1 MASRVSVGKTSPV
14 PLGQQPATN
23 SLPVVFAEDQP
34 PIPVEEQNLIKSEV
48 ALSLLGIPR
57 SEVALGI
64 FADVNTYDVNPTEW
78 AQFPLENTP
87 ADIGGIESGVEH
99 IPDEAG
105 ARLVAPDV
113 STTVLTSKR
122 FFRYQPGRV
131 SSSTMGVKM
140 NTTEDPYV
148 ITDAAKAA
156 KMKGAPSLK
165 KWGIFDKFDGYY
177 FEIANG
183 GQRNDFRC
191 VRRTQAVIPS
201 EPAGYS
207 GALSWFNNGGSSI
220 QNPLFNQ
227 NTNFGIAGVDP
238 VIIRDGL
245 VYTAA
250 AIYDPSLVYSPASV
264 AAIDVSSD
272 PSGALKNYQPE
283 PGYAVRLATYNGTS
297 WSEVMDTRVHQFPFD
312 QSTTIPITP
321 KNTSLDRGYIR
332 LDAHCN
338 FYKIISNLNRKNIIE
353 NNEVVAY
360 NGFPGA
366 KDGLESSQWGIA
378 GSSISSYNQTIIDN
392 TWDTVPSD
400 INREKKVWHL
410 LVNTQGSAR
419 ISNAQ
424 FQNCASIPSNVK
436 IARHSST
443 GTGTKLV
450 NGNVTLK
457 EWFNI
462 CVPKPFRMVYEWR
475 PVRAMFSGDKLDGI
489 ESIVR
494 QSDINTAATDTI
506 IGGGAGGA
514 INRPGEIIETPEGE
528 SLTSQSAYNIDFTK
542 VTMWKIEFSWYGAVG
557 AIFLCYVPVSNGEAR
572 WVRVHHIRAS
582 NQHSVASLGNATLPI
597 TYLTHGGVESGLET
611 TDIGNTLV
619 KYGASYYID
628 GGDKGTVRLL
638 SKASDFQR
646 EVPQGFYDFAPNT
659 WGRASASKITYDVT
673 DHPNLSGDVA
683 VGLIGA
689 YLNEDSTAKVK
700 WITQSGDDITLHLSN
715 SSLPASNASGVR
727 LIIPRA
733 SRSLLTVRAKDFIRN
748 RDGQPVRNRLQIYP
762 IKYGAGITGGQP
774 GELLTLKAVK
784 NPLFIV
790 TNTNTNLGTSVVA
803 SGSTIVRNPANTANS
818 FVNTKNSTLP
828 VEVGFATPP
837 VLANGKYRYGY
848 FLATT
853 DQSTAATGWTEGTS
867 DPALYTPVLGK
878 LYRENNK
885 YYFEKYESYPED
897 IYIVGLFV
905 PERHLTINAQG
916 LLAEII
922 LNQYTS
928 DGGAKNSNNTYIG
941 ILGSTGSS
949 DQTKWDRL
957 QFETLSPG
965 STATNITTANAPR
978 LTVWEDI
985 TRLSG
990 VRVGQDLALTPI
1002 ASTGVEILSYYAT
1015 QGGYQFDLE
1024 SYFAYNKEYLSFPLT
1039 DEVDIIN
1046 FFGHYD
1052 ISALPIGDIS
1062 ATSIVSGKTYI
1073 ITSPG
1078 NTNFT
1083 LIGSSNN
1090 NPGTVFTAT
1099 GAGTGTG
1106 FVSLAVPF
1114 KVNNALTW
1122 EEQ

>member
-1 MASRVSVGKTSPV
+1 MASKVSVGKTAPV

-87 ADIGGIESGVEH
+87 ATTGGIESGVEH
-99 IPDEAG
+99 LPDEAG

-140 NTTEDPYV
+140 NTTEDPYT
-148 ITDAAKAA
+148 ITDAARAA

-191 VRRTQAVIPS
+191 VRRTQAVIPA

-207 GALSWFNNGGSSI
+207 GALSWFSNSDD
-220 QNPLFNQ
+220 QTFNT
-227 NTNFGIAGVDP
+227 NTNFGVAGVDP
-238 VIIRDGL
+238 VIVRDGL

-250 AIYDPSLVYSPASV
+250 AIYDPSLVYNPASV
-264 AAIDVSSD
+264 AAIDSSTD
-272 PSGALKNYQPE
+272 PFGALKNHQPV
-283 PGYAVRLATYNGTS
+283 PGYAMRLATYNGTS
-297 WSEVMDTRVHQFPFD
+297 WSEIMDTRVHQFPFD

-321 KNTSLDRGYIR
+321 ESTSLDRGYIR

-338 FYKIISNLNRKNIIE
+338 FYKIISNLNRKGSYD
-353 NNEVVAY
+353 V
-360 NGFPGA
+360 FPGA
-366 KDGLESSQWGIA
+366 KDGLESSEWGIA
-378 GSSISSYNQTIIDN
+378 GGSISSYNQTIIDN
-392 TWDTVPSD
+392 AWDAAPSD
-400 INREKKVWHL
+400 TNREKKVWHL
-410 LVNTQGSAR
+410 LVNTQGANSSFR
-419 ISNAQ
+419 ITDAQ
-424 FQNCASIPSNVK
+424 HAASPNLPANVK
-436 IARHSST
+436 ART
-443 GTGTKLV
+443 VT

-462 CVPKPFRMVYEWR
+462 CVPGPFRMVYEWR
-475 PVRAMFSGDKLDGI
+475 PVRAMFSGDKLNGI

-514 INRPGEIIETPEGE
+514 INRPGEIILTPEGE
-528 SLTSQSAYNIDFTK
+528 PLTSQSAYNVDFTK

-572 WVRVHHIRAS
+572 WVRVHHVRAS

-659 WGRASASKITYDVT
+659 WSRASASKITYDVT

-715 SSLPASNASGVR
+715 SSLPASAASGVR
-727 LIIPRA
+727 LVIPRA
-733 SRSLLTVRAKDFIRN
+733 SKSLLTIRAKDFIRN

-762 IKYGAGITGGQP
+762 IKYGAGITGGQS

-790 TNTNTNLGTSVVA
+790 TNTNTNLGTNVVHPA
-803 SGSTIVRNPANTANS
+803 SSGLSSIVRDAANTSNS
-818 FVNTKNSTLP
+818 YVNTKNSTLP

-837 VLANGKYRYGY
+837 VLDSGKYRYGY

-853 DQSTAATGWTEGTS
+853 DQSTAATGWTAGTS

-878 LYRENNK
+878 LYREGSK

-897 IYIVGLFV
+897 IYIVGFFI
-905 PERHLTINAQG
+905 PERHLVVNEQG
-916 LLAEII
+916 VPSEVVLSSA
-922 LNQYTS
+922 S
-928 DGGAKNSNNTYIG
+928 GVR
-941 ILGSTGSS
+941 GSS
-949 DQTKWDRL
+949 ASTDQTKWDRL
-957 QFETLSPG
+957 QVDGLV
-965 STATNITTANAPR
+965 
-978 LTVWEDI
+978 VWEDI

-990 VRVGQDLALTPI
+990 VRIGQDLALTPVPG
-1002 ASTGVEILSYYAT
+1002 TGVEILSYYANA
-1015 QGGYQFDLE
+1015 GGYQFDLE

-1052 ISALPIGDIS
+1052 ISDKDIGDS
-1062 ATSIVSGKTYI
+1062 SPAT
-1073 ITSPG
+1073 
-1078 NTNFT
+1078 N
-1083 LIGSSNN
+1083 
-1090 NPGTVFTAT
+1090 
-1099 GAGTGTG
+1099 
-1106 FVSLAVPF
+1106 PF

>member
-1 MASRVSVGKTSPV
+1 V

-34 PIPVEEQNLIKSEV
+34 PIPVEEQNQLKSEV

-57 SEVALGI
+57 AEVALGI
-64 FADVNTYDVNPTEW
+64 FADVNTYDVTPSEW

-87 ADIGGIESGVEH
+87 ADAGGISSGVEH
-99 IPDEAG
+99 LPDEAG

-140 NTTEDPYV
+140 NTAEDPYT
-148 ITDAAKAA
+148 ITNIAQAD

-191 VRRTQAVIPS
+191 VRRTQAIIEQ
-201 EPAGYS
+201 EPRGITSTTAN
-207 GALSWFNNGGSSI
+207 WFKNGSTSSNGDP
-220 QNPLFNQ
+220 QFNTR
-227 NTNFGIAGVDP
+227 TNFGIAGVDP

-250 AIYDPSLVYSPASV
+250 AIYDPSLVYRPEDV
-264 AAIDVSSD
+264 AKIDRASD
-272 PSGALKNYQPE
+272 PSGSLKEYQPS
-283 PGYAVRLATYNGTS
+283 PGYAVRLATYNGS
-297 WSEVMDTRVHQFPFD
+297 AWSEVMANRVHQFPFD
-312 QSTTIPITP
+312 QSTQVEEDNST
-321 KNTSLDRGYIR
+321 NDFLDYIR

-338 FYKIISNLNRKNIIE
+338 FYGALSNLNRK
-353 NNEVVAY
+353 
-360 NGFPGA
+360 GA
-366 KDGLESSQWGIA
+366 
-378 GSSISSYNQTIIDN
+378 TI
-392 TWDTVPSD
+392 P
-400 INREKKVWHL
+400 
-410 LVNTQGSAR
+410 
-419 ISNAQ
+419 
-424 FQNCASIPSNVK
+424 ASIPSGLSSLSAEGHYGDLLSNNDHNSVLNAQGWDTNPSNNARNAKIWNLLVNVQGNTK
-436 IARHSST
+436 ISNADFTRST
-443 GTGTKLV
+443 NSLPNGTGGTPNVRGRTRTSGV
-450 NGNVTLK
+450 NTAAYGNVTLK
-457 EWFNI
+457 EWFNL
-462 CVPKPFRMVYEWR
+462 CVPQPYRMVYEWR

-494 QSDINTAATDTI
+494 HSDINTAASDTI
-506 IGGGAGGA
+506 IGGGAGGS
-514 INRPGEIIETPEGE
+514 INRPGEIILTPEGE
-528 SLTSQSAYNIDFTK
+528 PLTSQSAYNIDFTK

-646 EVPQGFYDFAPNT
+646 EVPRGFYDFPANT
-659 WGRASASKITYDVT
+659 WIRTDANKLTYSVGTHSA
-673 DHPNLSGDVA
+673 LSGSVA
-683 VGLIGA
+683 VGLMGS

-700 WITQSGDDITLHLSN
+700 WITQSGNDITLHLSN
-715 SSLPASNASGVR
+715 SSLPASAASGVR
-727 LIIPRA
+727 LIVPRA
-733 SRSLLTVRAKDFIRN
+733 SRSLLTVRAKDFISN
-748 RDGQPVRNRLQIYP
+748 REGTPVRNRLQIYP
-762 IKYGAGITGGQP
+762 IKYGAGVTGGQQ
-774 GELLTLKAVK
+774 GELLTLKAIK

-790 TNTNTNLGTSVVA
+790 TNTNTVLGNSVPA
-803 SGSTIVRNPANTANS
+803 TGSTNVRDPQTTSNP

-828 VEVGFATPP
+828 ARVGFATPP
-837 VLANGKYRYGY
+837 TLAVGAYRYGY
-848 FLATT
+848 FLGTSQQSLAT
-853 DQSTAATGWTEGTS
+853 QGWTEGSS
-867 DPALYTPVLGK
+867 DPALYVPILGR
-878 LYRENNK
+878 LFRTSAGYF
-885 YYFEKYESYPED
+885 FEKYDSFPED
-897 IYIVGLFV
+897 IYIVGLFI
-905 PERHLTINAQG
+905 PERHLTVNEQG
-916 LLAEII
+916 QPAEFV
-922 LNQYTS
+922 LSNSAGVRNTTS
-928 DGGAKNSNNTYIG
+928 
-941 ILGSTGSS
+941 ST
-949 DQTKWDRL
+949 DQTKWDKL
-957 QFETLSPG
+957 QTDGLV
-965 STATNITTANAPR
+965 T
-978 LTVWEDI
+978 WEDI

-1002 ASTGVEILSYYAT
+1002 AGTGVEILSYYTA

-1052 ISALPIGDIS
+1052 ISDKDVGDAS
-1062 ATSIVSGKTYI
+1062 TL
-1073 ITSPG
+1073 
-1078 NTNFT
+1078 TN
-1083 LIGSSNN
+1083 
-1090 NPGTVFTAT
+1090 
-1099 GAGTGTG
+1099 
-1106 FVSLAVPF
+1106 PF

>member
-78 AQFPLENTP
+78 AQFPLENDP
-87 ADIGGIESGVEH
+87 SDLGGISSGVEH
-99 IPDEAG
+99 VPDEAG

-140 NTTEDPYV
+140 NTTEDPYT
-148 ITDAAKAA
+148 ITDTAKANR
-156 KMKGAPSLK
+156 MKGAPSLK

-191 VRRTQAVIPS
+191 VRRTQAIIPS

-207 GALSWFNNGGSSI
+207 GALSWFANSGD
-220 QNPLFNQ
+220 LTFNT
-227 NTNFGIAGVDP
+227 NTNFGVAGTDP
-238 VIIRDGL
+238 VIVRDGL

-250 AIYDPSLVYSPASV
+250 AIYDPSLVYSPSAV
-264 AAIDVSSD
+264 VAIDTATD
-272 PSGALKNYQPE
+272 PSGKLKEYQPT

-297 WSEVMDTRVHQFPFD
+297 WSEIMSERQHQFPFD
-312 QSTTIPITP
+312 QSTSISLSPE
-321 KNTSLDRGYIR
+321 NTSLDRGYIR
-332 LDAHCN
+332 LDAHCG
-338 FYKIISNLNRKNIIE
+338 FYKIISNLNRK
-353 NNEVVAY
+353 ASY
-360 NGFPGA
+360 DGFPDSKNA
-366 KDGLESSQWGIA
+366 LESGQWGIA
-378 GSSISSYNQTIIDN
+378 GASISSYDQTILDN
-392 TWDTVPSD
+392 SWDTAPSTTGQ
-400 INREKKVWHL
+400 EKKVWHL
-410 LVNTQGSAR
+410 LVNTQDENSSFRITDAQHAASPNLPADVKAR
-419 ISNAQ
+419 S
-424 FQNCASIPSNVK
+424 V
-436 IARHSST
+436 T
-443 GTGTKLV
+443 

-462 CVPKPFRMVYEWR
+462 CVPQPYRLVYEWR
-475 PVRAMFSGDKLDGI
+475 PVRAMFSGDKLDGT

-494 QSDINTAATDTI
+494 QSDVNTAATDTI

-514 INRPGEIIETPEGE
+514 INRPGEIILTPEGE
-528 SLTSQSAYNIDFTK
+528 PLTIQSAYNVDFTK

-582 NQHSVASLGNATLPI
+582 NQHAVASLGNATLPI
-597 TYLTHGGVESGLET
+597 TYLTHGGVGSGLET

-646 EVPQGFYDFAPNT
+646 EVPVGFYDFGGTT
-659 WGRASASKITYDVT
+659 WTRTAANKLTYDVT
-673 DHPNLSGDVA
+673 THTTLPGNVA

-700 WITQSGDDITLHLSN
+700 WITQSGNDITLHFSN

-733 SRSLLTVRAKDFIRN
+733 SKSLLTVRAKDFIRN

-762 IKYGAGITGGQP
+762 IKYGAGITGGQS
-774 GELLTLKAVK
+774 GELLTLRAVK

-790 TNTNTNLGTSVVA
+790 TNTSTDNGTSVIA
-803 SGSTIVRNPANTANS
+803 SGASIVRSPATVTN
-818 FVNTKNSTLP
+818 FYVDTKNSTLP

-837 VLANGKYRYGY
+837 TLNNGKYRYGY
-848 FLATT
+848 FLGTT
-853 DQSTAATGWTEGTS
+853 DESVAATGWTAGTT
-867 DPALYTPVLGK
+867 DPATYTPILGK
-878 LYRENNK
+878 LYRESDK
-885 YYFEKYESYPED
+885 YYFEKYESYPEN
-897 IYIVGLFV
+897 IYIVGFFI
-905 PERHLTINAQG
+905 PERHLVVNEQG
-916 LLAEII
+916 VPSEVI
-922 LNQYTS
+922 LSNTS
-928 DGGAKNSNNTYIG
+928 GV
-941 ILGSTGSS
+941 LGSTAST

-957 QFETLSPG
+957 QTDGFVT
-965 STATNITTANAPR
+965 
-978 LTVWEDI
+978 WEDI

-990 VRVGQDLALTPI
+990 VRIGQDMALTPVPG
-1002 ASTGVEILSYYAT
+1002 TGIEILSYYAT

-1024 SYFAYNKEYLSFPLT
+1024 AYFAYNKEYLSFPLT

-1052 ISALPIGDIS
+1052 ISNKS
-1062 ATSIVSGKTYI
+1062 
-1073 ITSPG
+1073 
-1078 NTNFT
+1078 
-1083 LIGSSNN
+1083 IGSTDPTNN
-1090 NPGTVFTAT
+1090 
-1099 GAGTGTG
+1099 
-1106 FVSLAVPF
+1106 PF

>member
-1 MASRVSVGKTSPV
+1 
-14 PLGQQPATN
+14 
-23 SLPVVFAEDQP
+23 
-34 PIPVEEQNLIKSEV
+34 
-48 ALSLLGIPR
+48 
-57 SEVALGI
+57 
-64 FADVNTYDVNPTEW
+64 
-78 AQFPLENTP
+78 
-87 ADIGGIESGVEH
+87 
-99 IPDEAG
+99 
-105 ARLVAPDV
+105 
-113 STTVLTSKR
+113 
-122 FFRYQPGRV
+122 
-131 SSSTMGVKM
+131 
-140 NTTEDPYV
+140 
-148 ITDAAKAA
+148 
-156 KMKGAPSLK
+156 
-165 KWGIFDKFDGYY
+165 
-177 FEIANG
+177 
-183 GQRNDFRC
+183 
-191 VRRTQAVIPS
+191 
-201 EPAGYS
+201 
-207 GALSWFNNGGSSI
+207 
-220 QNPLFNQ
+220 
-227 NTNFGIAGVDP
+227 
-238 VIIRDGL
+238 

-250 AIYDPSLVYSPASV
+250 AIYDPSLVYNPASV
-264 AAIDVSSD
+264 AAIDASSD

-297 WSEVMDTRVHQFPFD
+297 WSEVMSTRVHQFPFD

-321 KNTSLDRGYIR
+321 ENTSLDRGYIR

-338 FYKIISNLNRKNIIE
+338 FYKIISNLNRKGTYD
-353 NNEVVAY
+353 V
-360 NGFPGA
+360 FPGA
-366 KDGLESSQWGIA
+366 KDGLESSEWGIA
-378 GSSISSYNQTIIDN
+378 GGSISSYNQTIIN
-392 TWDTVPSD
+392 NSWDTAPSD
-400 INREKKVWHL
+400 TNREKKVWHL
-410 LVNTQGSAR
+410 LVNTQGSNSSFR
-419 ISNAQ
+419 ITDAQ
-424 FQNCASIPSNVK
+424 HAASPNLPANVK
-436 IARHSST
+436 ART
-443 GTGTKLV
+443 VT

-462 CVPKPFRMVYEWR
+462 CVPEPFRMVYEWR

-514 INRPGEIIETPEGE
+514 INRPGEIILTPEGE
-528 SLTSQSAYNIDFTK
+528 PLTSQSAYNIDFTK

-572 WVRVHHIRAS
+572 WVRVHHVRAS

-659 WGRASASKITYDVT
+659 WSRASASKITYDVT

-700 WITQSGDDITLHLSN
+700 WITQSGNDITLHLSN

-837 VLANGKYRYGY
+837 VLDNGKYRYGY

-878 LYRENNK
+878 LYREDSGAIAK

-897 IYIVGLFV
+897 IYIVGFFI
-905 PERHLTINAQG
+905 PERHLVVNEQGVPSEVVLTNNANG
-916 LLAEII
+916 VFGSA
-922 LNQYTS
+922 
-928 DGGAKNSNNTYIG
+928 
-941 ILGSTGSS
+941 GST

-957 QFETLSPG
+957 QVNGLVT
-965 STATNITTANAPR
+965 
-978 LTVWEDI
+978 WEDI

-990 VRVGQDLALTPI
+990 VRVGQDLALTPVPG
-1002 ASTGVEILSYYAT
+1002 TGVEILSYYAT

-1052 ISALPIGDIS
+1052 ISGKNVGDASPS
-1062 ATSIVSGKTYI
+1062 A
-1073 ITSPG
+1073 
-1078 NTNFT
+1078 N
-1083 LIGSSNN
+1083 
-1090 NPGTVFTAT
+1090 
-1099 GAGTGTG
+1099 
-1106 FVSLAVPF
+1106 PF

>member
-1 MASRVSVGKTSPV
+1 V

-34 PIPVEEQNLIKSEV
+34 PIPVEEQNQLKSEV

-57 SEVALGI
+57 AEVALGI
-64 FADVNTYDVNPTEW
+64 FADVNTYDVTPSEW

-87 ADIGGIESGVEH
+87 ADAGGISSGVEH
-99 IPDEAG
+99 LPDEAG

-140 NTTEDPYV
+140 NTAEDPYT
-148 ITDAAKAA
+148 IIDQAKAS

-201 EPAGYS
+201 EPIGYAGP
-207 GALSWFNNGGSSI
+207 LSWFENGGD
-220 QNPLFNQ
+220 QTFNTR
-227 NTNFGIAGVDP
+227 TNFGVAGTDP
-238 VIIRDGL
+238 IIVRDGL

-250 AIYDPSLVYSPASV
+250 AIYDPALVYKPADV
-264 AAIDVSSD
+264 VAIDTSTD
-272 PSGALKNYQPE
+272 PSGALKNYQPS
-283 PGYAVRLATYNGTS
+283 PGYGVRLATYNGTS
-297 WSEVMDTRVHQFPFD
+297 WSEVMSTRVHQFPFD
-312 QSTTIPITP
+312 QSTTVPIDP
-321 KNTSLDRGYIR
+321 KNDSLDRGYIR

-338 FYKIISNLNRKNIIE
+338 FFKIISNLNRKGT
-353 NNEVVAY
+353 Y
-360 NGFPGA
+360 NGFPSS
-366 KDGLESSQWGIA
+366 KTTLESSQWGIA
-378 GSSISSYNQTIIDN
+378 GGSISSYNQTILN
-392 TWDTVPSD
+392 NSWDVAPSD
-400 INREKKVWHL
+400 TNREKKVWHL
-410 LVNTQGSAR
+410 LVNTQGGNSSFRITDAQHAASPNLPADVKAR
-419 ISNAQ
+419 T
-424 FQNCASIPSNVK
+424 V
-436 IARHSST
+436 T
-443 GTGTKLV
+443 

-457 EWFNI
+457 EWFNL
-462 CVPKPFRMVYEWR
+462 CVPGPYRMVYEWR

-494 QSDINTAATDTI
+494 HSDINTAASDTI

-514 INRPGEIIETPEGE
+514 INRPGEIILTPEGE
-528 SLTSQSAYNIDFTK
+528 PLTSQSAYNIDFTK

-646 EVPQGFYDFAPNT
+646 EVPRGFYDFPANT
-659 WGRASASKITYDVT
+659 WIRTDANKLTYSVGTHSA
-673 DHPNLSGDVA
+673 LSGSVA
-683 VGLIGA
+683 VGLMGS

-700 WITQSGDDITLHLSN
+700 WITQSGNDITLHLSN
-715 SSLPASNASGVR
+715 SSLPASAASGVR
-727 LIIPRA
+727 LIVPRA
-733 SRSLLTVRAKDFIRN
+733 SRSLLTVRAKDFISN
-748 RDGQPVRNRLQIYP
+748 REGTPVRNRLQIYP
-762 IKYGAGITGGQP
+762 IKYGAGVTGGQQ
-774 GELLTLKAVK
+774 GELLTLKAIK

-790 TNTNTNLGTSVVA
+790 TNTNTVLGNSVPA
-803 SGSTIVRNPANTANS
+803 TGSTNVRDPQTTSNP

-828 VEVGFATPP
+828 ARVGFATPP
-837 VLANGKYRYGY
+837 TLAVGAYRYGY
-848 FLATT
+848 FLGTSQQSLAT
-853 DQSTAATGWTEGTS
+853 QGWTEGSS
-867 DPALYTPVLGK
+867 DPALYVPILGR
-878 LYRENNK
+878 LFRTSAGYF
-885 YYFEKYESYPED
+885 FEKYDSFPED
-897 IYIVGLFV
+897 IYIVGLFI
-905 PERHLTINAQG
+905 PERHLTVNEQG
-916 LLAEII
+916 QPAEFV
-922 LNQYTS
+922 LSNSAGVRNTTS
-928 DGGAKNSNNTYIG
+928 
-941 ILGSTGSS
+941 ST
-949 DQTKWDRL
+949 DQTKWDKL
-957 QFETLSPG
+957 QTDGLV
-965 STATNITTANAPR
+965 T
-978 LTVWEDI
+978 WEDI

-1002 ASTGVEILSYYAT
+1002 AGTGVEILSYYTA

-1052 ISALPIGDIS
+1052 ISDKDVGDAS
-1062 ATSIVSGKTYI
+1062 TL
-1073 ITSPG
+1073 
-1078 NTNFT
+1078 TN
-1083 LIGSSNN
+1083 
-1090 NPGTVFTAT
+1090 
-1099 GAGTGTG
+1099 
-1106 FVSLAVPF
+1106 PF

>member
-1 MASRVSVGKTSPV
+1 MASRVSVGKTAPV

-34 PIPVEEQNLIKSEV
+34 PIPVEEQNQLKSEV

-57 SEVALGI
+57 AEVALGI
-64 FADVNTYDVNPTEW
+64 FADVNTYDVTPSEW

-87 ADIGGIESGVEH
+87 ADAGGISSGVEH
-99 IPDEAG
+99 LPDEAG

-140 NTTEDPYV
+140 NTAEDPYT
-148 ITDAAKAA
+148 IIDQAKAS

-201 EPAGYS
+201 EPIGYAGP
-207 GALSWFNNGGSSI
+207 LSWFENGGD
-220 QNPLFNQ
+220 QTFNTR
-227 NTNFGIAGVDP
+227 TNFGVAGTDP
-238 VIIRDGL
+238 IIVRDGL

-250 AIYDPSLVYSPASV
+250 AIYDPALVYKPADV
-264 AAIDVSSD
+264 VAIDTSTD
-272 PSGALKNYQPE
+272 PSGALKNYQPS
-283 PGYAVRLATYNGTS
+283 PGYGVRLATYNGTS
-297 WSEVMDTRVHQFPFD
+297 WSEVMSTRVHQFPFD
-312 QSTTIPITP
+312 QSTTVPIDP
-321 KNTSLDRGYIR
+321 KNDSLDRGYIR

-338 FYKIISNLNRKNIIE
+338 FFKIISNLNRKGT
-353 NNEVVAY
+353 Y
-360 NGFPGA
+360 NGFPSS
-366 KDGLESSQWGIA
+366 KTTLESSQWGIA
-378 GSSISSYNQTIIDN
+378 GGSISSYNQTILN
-392 TWDTVPSD
+392 NSWDVAPSD
-400 INREKKVWHL
+400 TNREKKVWHL
-410 LVNTQGSAR
+410 LVNTQGGNSSFRITDAQHAASPNLPADVKAR
-419 ISNAQ
+419 T
-424 FQNCASIPSNVK
+424 V
-436 IARHSST
+436 T
-443 GTGTKLV
+443 

-457 EWFNI
+457 EWFNL
-462 CVPKPFRMVYEWR
+462 CVPGPYRMVYEWR

-494 QSDINTAATDTI
+494 HSDINTAASDTI

-514 INRPGEIIETPEGE
+514 INRPGEIILTPEGE
-528 SLTSQSAYNIDFTK
+528 PLTSQSAYNIDFTK

-646 EVPQGFYDFAPNT
+646 EVPRGFYDFPANT
-659 WGRASASKITYDVT
+659 WIRTDANKLTYSVGTHSA
-673 DHPNLSGDVA
+673 LSGSVA
-683 VGLIGA
+683 VGLMGS

-700 WITQSGDDITLHLSN
+700 WITQSGNDITLHLSN
-715 SSLPASNASGVR
+715 SSLPASAASGVR
-727 LIIPRA
+727 LIVPRA
-733 SRSLLTVRAKDFIRN
+733 SRSLLTVRAKDFISN
-748 RDGQPVRNRLQIYP
+748 REGTPVRNRLQIYP
-762 IKYGAGITGGQP
+762 IKYGAGVTGGQQ
-774 GELLTLKAVK
+774 GELLTLKAIK

-790 TNTNTNLGTSVVA
+790 TNTNTVLGNSVPA
-803 SGSTIVRNPANTANS
+803 TGSTNVRDPQTTSNP

-828 VEVGFATPP
+828 ARVGFATPP
-837 VLANGKYRYGY
+837 TLAVGAYRYGY
-848 FLATT
+848 FLGTSQQSLAT
-853 DQSTAATGWTEGTS
+853 QGWTEGSS
-867 DPALYTPVLGK
+867 DPALYVPILGR
-878 LYRENNK
+878 LFRTSAGYF
-885 YYFEKYESYPED
+885 FEKYDSFPED
-897 IYIVGLFV
+897 IYIVGLFI
-905 PERHLTINAQG
+905 PERHLTVNEQG
-916 LLAEII
+916 QPAEFV
-922 LNQYTS
+922 LSNSAGVRNTTS
-928 DGGAKNSNNTYIG
+928 
-941 ILGSTGSS
+941 ST
-949 DQTKWDRL
+949 DQTKWDKL
-957 QFETLSPG
+957 QTDGLV
-965 STATNITTANAPR
+965 T
-978 LTVWEDI
+978 WEDI

-1002 ASTGVEILSYYAT
+1002 AGTGVEILSYYTA

-1052 ISALPIGDIS
+1052 ISDKDVGDAS
-1062 ATSIVSGKTYI
+1062 TL
-1073 ITSPG
+1073 
-1078 NTNFT
+1078 TN
-1083 LIGSSNN
+1083 
-1090 NPGTVFTAT
+1090 
-1099 GAGTGTG
+1099 
-1106 FVSLAVPF
+1106 PF

>member
-1 MASRVSVGKTSPV
+1 V

-34 PIPVEEQNLIKSEV
+34 PIPVEEQNQLKSEV

-57 SEVALGI
+57 AEVALGI
-64 FADVNTYDVNPTEW
+64 FADVNTYDVTPSEW

-87 ADIGGIESGVEH
+87 ADAGGISSGVEH
-99 IPDEAG
+99 LPDEAG

-140 NTTEDPYV
+140 NTAEDPYT
-148 ITDAAKAA
+148 IIDQAKAS

-201 EPAGYS
+201 EPIGYAGP
-207 GALSWFNNGGSSI
+207 LSWFENGGD
-220 QNPLFNQ
+220 QTFNTR
-227 NTNFGIAGVDP
+227 TNFGVAGTDP
-238 VIIRDGL
+238 VIVRDGL

-250 AIYDPSLVYSPASV
+250 AIYDPALVYKPADV
-264 AAIDVSSD
+264 VAIDTSTD
-272 PSGALKNYQPE
+272 PSGALKNYQPS
-283 PGYAVRLATYNGTS
+283 PGYGVRLATYNGTS
-297 WSEVMDTRVHQFPFD
+297 WSEVMSTRVHQFPFD
-312 QSTTIPITP
+312 QSTTVPIDP
-321 KNTSLDRGYIR
+321 KNDSLDRGYIR

-338 FYKIISNLNRKNIIE
+338 FFKIISNLNRKGT
-353 NNEVVAY
+353 Y
-360 NGFPGA
+360 NGFPSS
-366 KDGLESSQWGIA
+366 KTTLESSQWGIA
-378 GSSISSYNQTIIDN
+378 GGSISSYNQTILN
-392 TWDTVPSD
+392 NSWDVAPSD
-400 INREKKVWHL
+400 TNREKKVWHL
-410 LVNTQGSAR
+410 LVNTQGGNSSFR
-419 ISNAQ
+419 ITNAQ
-424 FQNCASIPSNVK
+424 HAASPNLPADVK
-436 IARHSST
+436 ART
-443 GTGTKLV
+443 VT

-457 EWFNI
+457 EWFNL
-462 CVPKPFRMVYEWR
+462 CVPGPYRMVYEWR

-494 QSDINTAATDTI
+494 HSDINTAASDTI

-514 INRPGEIIETPEGE
+514 INRPGEIILTPEGE
-528 SLTSQSAYNIDFTK
+528 PLTSQSAYNIDFTK

-646 EVPQGFYDFAPNT
+646 EVPRGFYDFPANT
-659 WGRASASKITYDVT
+659 WTRTDANKLTYSVGTHSA
-673 DHPNLSGDVA
+673 LSGSVA
-683 VGLIGA
+683 VGLMGS

-700 WITQSGDDITLHLSN
+700 WITQSGNDITLHLSN
-715 SSLPASNASGVR
+715 SSLPASEASGVR

-733 SRSLLTVRAKDFIRN
+733 SRSLLTVRAKDFISN
-748 RDGQPVRNRLQIYP
+748 REGTPVRNRLQIYP
-762 IKYGAGITGGQP
+762 IKYGAGVTGGQQ

-790 TNTNTNLGTSVVA
+790 TNTNTVLGNSVPDAGLANVRDPQTTS
-803 SGSTIVRNPANTANS
+803 NP

-828 VEVGFATPP
+828 ARVGFDNTSPAIPP
-837 VLANGKYRYGY
+837 VLAVGAYRYGY
-848 FLATT
+848 FLGTSQQSLAT
-853 DQSTAATGWTEGTS
+853 QGWTEGSS
-867 DPALYTPVLGK
+867 DPALYVPILGR
-878 LYRENNK
+878 LFRTSAGYF
-885 YYFEKYESYPED
+885 FEKYDSFPED
-897 IYIVGLFV
+897 IYIVGRFI
-905 PERHLTINAQG
+905 PERHLIINEQG
-916 LLAEII
+916 VPSEVI

-928 DGGAKNSNNTYIG
+928 NGGEKNANNTYIG
-941 ILGSTGSS
+941 LLGSTGSS

-965 STATNITTANAPR
+965 SDVNNIASSNSAR
-978 LTVWEDI
+978 LTAWEDI

-990 VRVGQDLALTPI
+990 VRIGQDLALTPI
-1002 ASTGVEILSYYAT
+1002 AGTGVEILSYYTA

-1052 ISALPIGDIS
+1052 ISNKPITGPVSVTS
-1062 ATSIVSGKTYI
+1062 AIGGKTYI
-1073 ITSPG
+1073 IVSTG
-1078 NTNFT
+1078 TTNFT
-1083 LIGSSNN
+1083 LIGAPNSS
-1090 NPGTVFTAT
+1090 PGTVFIAT

-1106 FVSLAVPF
+1106 QISEIVPF

>member
-14 PLGQQPATN
+14 PLGQQRADN

-78 AQFPLENTP
+78 AQFPLENTQ
-87 ADIGGIESGVEH
+87 AQAGGISSGVEH

-140 NTTEDPYV
+140 NVTEDPYDSS
-148 ITDAAKAA
+148 TGFDQAT

-177 FEIANG
+177 FEVANG

-191 VRRTQAVIPS
+191 VRRTQAVIPA
-201 EPAGYS
+201 EPAGYA
-207 GALSWFNNGGSSI
+207 GKLSWFTNSDGVT
-220 QNPLFNQ
+220 FNT
-227 NTNFGIAGVDP
+227 NTNFGVVGVDP

-250 AIYDPSLVYSPASV
+250 AIYDPSLVYSPAAV
-264 AAIDVSSD
+264 AEIDSSSD
-272 PSGALKNYQPE
+272 PSGALKNFQPE
-283 PGYAVRLATYNGTS
+283 PGYAVRLATYDGTS
-297 WSEVMDTRVHQFPFD
+297 WSEVMENRVHQFPFD

-321 KNTSLDRGYIR
+321 ESTSLDRGYIR

-338 FYKIISNLNRKNIIE
+338 FYKVISNLNRKNT
-353 NNEVVAY
+353 Y
-360 NGFPGA
+360 NGFPAA
-366 KDGLESSQWGIA
+366 KDSLVKNEWGLAPEEDFNSYSQSIVA
-378 GSSISSYNQTIIDN
+378 GSWDLDPSN
-392 TWDTVPSD
+392 T
-400 INREKKVWHL
+400 NREKKVWHL
-410 LVNTQGSAR
+410 LVNTQGSAAGFR
-419 ISNAQ
+419 ITDAQ
-424 FQNCASIPSNVK
+424 HAASPSIPSDVK
-436 IARHSST
+436 ARTVS
-443 GTGTKLV
+443 

-462 CVPKPFRMVYEWR
+462 CVPQPYRMVYEWR
-475 PVRAMFSGDKLDGI
+475 PVRAMFSGDKLDG
-489 ESIVR
+489 ETSIVR
-494 QSDINTAATDTI
+494 YSDINTAAEDTI

-514 INRPGEIIETPEGE
+514 INNPGQIILTPEGE
-528 SLTSQSAYNIDFTK
+528 PLTTKSAYNVDFTK

-557 AIFLCYVPVSNGEAR
+557 AVFLCYVPVSNGEAR

-646 EVPQGFYDFAPNT
+646 EVPRGFYDFGAGVWT
-659 WGRASASKITYDVT
+659 RTAADQLTYSTVT
-673 DHPNLSGDVA
+673 HPVLPGSVA

-700 WITQSGDDITLHLSN
+700 WVTQNGNNITLYFSN
-715 SSLPASNASGVR
+715 PSLPASNATGVR
-727 LIIPRA
+727 LIVPRA
-733 SRSLLTVRAKDFIRN
+733 SKSLLTMRAKDFIRN
-748 RDGQPVRNRLQIYP
+748 RDGQPIRNRLQIYP
-762 IKYGAGITGGQP
+762 IKYGAGVTGGQS
-774 GELLTLKAVK
+774 GELLTLRAVK

-790 TNTNTNLGTSVVA
+790 TNASTNLGTNVIHTA
-803 SGSTIVRNPANTANS
+803 SSGTAGIVRNPITTS
-818 FVNTKNSTLP
+818 EKYVNTKNSTLA
-828 VEVGFATPP
+828 VQVGFETSVPN
-837 VLANGKYRYGY
+837 LANGRYRYGY
-848 FLATT
+848 FLGTFDPSVAN
-853 DQSTAATGWTEGTS
+853 SGWSVGT
-867 DPALYTPVLGK
+867 DPAPYFPVLGK
-878 LYRENNK
+878 LYNSGGNFF
-885 YYFEKYESYPED
+885 FEKYESYPQD
-897 IYIVGLFV
+897 VYIVGFFV
-905 PERHLTINAQG
+905 PERHLVVNNQG
-916 LLAEII
+916 TVSEAVLSQA
-922 LNQYTS
+922 S
-928 DGGAKNSNNTYIG
+928 GV
-941 ILGSTGSS
+941 LGSSS
-949 DQTKWDRL
+949 STDQTKWDRL
-957 QFETLSPG
+957 QTDGLV
-965 STATNITTANAPR
+965 T
-978 LTVWEDI
+978 WEDI

-990 VRVGQDLALTPI
+990 VRIGQDMALTPI
-1002 ASTGVEILSYYAT
+1002 PNTGVEILSYYAA

-1052 ISALPIGDIS
+1052 ISNKPLGS
-1062 ATSIVSGKTYI
+1062 AD
-1073 ITSPG
+1073 P
-1078 NTNFT
+1078 TN
-1083 LIGSSNN
+1083 N
-1090 NPGTVFTAT
+1090 
-1099 GAGTGTG
+1099 
-1106 FVSLAVPF
+1106 PF

>member
-87 ADIGGIESGVEH
+87 ADEGGITSGVEH

-148 ITDAAKAA
+148 MTDTAKASR
-156 KMKGAPSLK
+156 MKGAPSLK

-191 VRRTQAVIPS
+191 VRRTQAIIPS
-201 EPAGYS
+201 EPAGYAGS
-207 GALSWFNNGGSSI
+207 LSWFTNGGDA
-220 QNPLFNQ
+220 LFNTR
-227 NTNFGIAGVDP
+227 TNFGVAGVDP
-238 VIIRDGL
+238 VIVRDGL

-250 AIYDPSLVYSPASV
+250 AIYDPSLVYAPEDV
-264 AAIDVSSD
+264 AAIDSSTD
-272 PSGALKNYQPE
+272 PSGALKNYQPT
-283 PGYAVRLATYNGTS
+283 PGYAVRLATYNGS
-297 WSEVMDTRVHQFPFD
+297 AWSEVMSNRQHQFPFD
-312 QSTTIPITP
+312 QSTSIPLSP
-321 KNTSLDRGYIR
+321 ENTSLERGYIR

-338 FYKIISNLNRKNIIE
+338 FYKTISNLNRKASYDI
-353 NNEVVAY
+353 
-360 NGFPGA
+360 FPSA
-366 KDGLESSQWGIA
+366 KEGLESSQWGIA
-378 GSSISSYNQTIIDN
+378 GGSISSYNQTIIDN
-392 TWDTVPSD
+392 SWDIVPSTA
-400 INREKKVWHL
+400 NQEKKVWHL
-410 LVNTQGSAR
+410 LVNTQGEASDFR
-419 ISNAQ
+419 ITDAQ
-424 FQNCASIPSNVK
+424 HAASPNLPANVK
-436 IARHSST
+436 ART
-443 GTGTKLV
+443 VT

-462 CVPKPFRMVYEWR
+462 CVPAPYRMVYEWR
-475 PVRAMFSGDKLDGI
+475 PVRAMFSGDKLDGT

-494 QSDINTAATDTI
+494 QSDINTAASDTI

-514 INRPGEIIETPEGE
+514 INRPGEIILTPEGE
-528 SLTSQSAYNIDFTK
+528 PLTSQSAYNIDFTK

-572 WVRVHHIRAS
+572 WVRVHHVRAS

-597 TYLTHGGVESGLET
+597 TYLTHGGVDSGLED

-646 EVPQGFYDFAPNT
+646 EVPKGFYDFEANT
-659 WGRASASKITYDVT
+659 WTRTAANKLTYSVD
-673 DHPNLSGDVA
+673 DHATVPGNVA
-683 VGLIGA
+683 VGLMGA

-700 WITQSGDDITLHLSN
+700 WITQSGDDITLHFSN
-715 SSLPASNASGVR
+715 SSLPASAASGVR
-727 LIIPRA
+727 LVIPRA
-733 SRSLLTVRAKDFIRN
+733 SKSLLTMRAKDFIRN
-748 RDGQPVRNRLQIYP
+748 RDGQPIRNRLQIYP
-762 IKYGAGITGGQP
+762 IKYGAGVTGGQT
-774 GELLTLKAVK
+774 GELLTLRAVK

-790 TNTNTNLGTSVVA
+790 TNTNTSLGSSVPA
-803 SGSTIVRNPANTANS
+803 SGASIVRNPVTITN
-818 FVNTKNSTLP
+818 FYVNTKNSTLP

-837 VLANGKYRYGY
+837 VLDSGKYRYGY
-848 FLATT
+848 FLGTT
-853 DQSTAATGWTEGTS
+853 DQSTAATGWNAETS
-867 DPALYTPVLGK
+867 DPSLYTPILGK
-878 LYRENNK
+878 LYRDGSK
-885 YYFEKYESYPED
+885 YYFEKYDSYPED
-897 IYIVGLFV
+897 IYIVGLFI
-905 PERHLTINAQG
+905 PERHLVINSSGIFSEQILSAKTTLSTTAASGNGTTATISFATQPSVPFTVGSTIAVSGVVPAGYNGTYVVTAST
-916 LLAEII
+916 
-922 LNQYTS
+922 TS
-928 DGGAKNSNNTYIG
+928 SVSYANTTTG
-941 ILGSTGSS
+941 SQTSAGSVRFAPGVLGSSS
-949 DQTKWDRL
+949 STDQTKWDRL
-957 QFETLSPG
+957 QEDGLVT
-965 STATNITTANAPR
+965 
-978 LTVWEDI
+978 WEDI

-990 VRVGQDLALTPI
+990 VRVGQDLALTPVT
-1002 ASTGVEILSYYAT
+1002 ATGVEILSYYAS

-1052 ISALPIGDIS
+1052 ISDTDIGDAGP
-1062 ATSIVSGKTYI
+1062 AT
-1073 ITSPG
+1073 
-1078 NTNFT
+1078 N
-1083 LIGSSNN
+1083 
-1090 NPGTVFTAT
+1090 
-1099 GAGTGTG
+1099 
-1106 FVSLAVPF
+1106 PF